1 MQTKVNLLI
10 MVEEQHLMEKVCG
23 VARNVVIFGVDNA
36 SSSLTDNQKITFTIR

>member
-1 MQTKVNLLI
+1 

-23 VARNVVIFGVDNA
+23 VARNVIFGVDNA